1 MHSKKTLTVIFT
13 YGSGLKQVQTFHLM
27 AGNSAMARF
36 IQYYTQS
43 GPPYIIGRFPNLW
56 SGSFNLYSLM
66 KQRSC
71 QTVKPHLPSP
81 LRFPSISTIQ
91 YLPSF
96 KRFHQV
102 IEEGAWKGLETP
114 HINGDQV
121 EERTQCTLI
130 FSCGG
135 LSQFHLF
142 QWPVF
147 IIHDEFI
154 SFSSQPSRATF

>member
-1 MHSKKTLTVIFT
+1 
-13 YGSGLKQVQTFHLM
+13 M

-81 LRFPSISTIQ
+81 LCPVFSFHHHHPVPPLFQKIPPGDWGRCLERPRDASYQRRPGGTVRTHLKHKSGSFSHVGVYHNSICLNDQYSSFTTNSWVFPPNQAGPPLVGWGWKFSLKNSKSIS
-91 YLPSF
+91 
-96 KRFHQV
+96 
-102 IEEGAWKGLETP
+102 
-114 HINGDQV
+114 
-121 EERTQCTLI
+121 
-130 FSCGG
+130 
-135 LSQFHLF
+135 
-142 QWPVF
+142 
-147 IIHDEFI
+147 
-154 SFSSQPSRATF
+154 